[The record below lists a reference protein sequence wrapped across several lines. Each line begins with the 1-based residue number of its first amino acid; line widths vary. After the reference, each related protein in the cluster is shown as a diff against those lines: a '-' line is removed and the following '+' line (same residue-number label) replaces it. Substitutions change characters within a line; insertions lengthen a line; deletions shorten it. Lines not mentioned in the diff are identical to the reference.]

1 MVQGL
6 VTYLFYEG
14 ERSEPRKK
22 DMSPA
27 RGPSNINAVSRLF
40 SPLVQPCSFI
50 LPNKCIGGGK
60 VETEQSEL

>member
-1 MVQGL
+1 MDRPEDKILLLYYMVQGL

-27 RGPSNINAVSRLF
+27 RGPYNFNAAASFL
-40 SPLVQPCSFI
+40 SALQP
-50 LPNKCIGGGK
+50 
-60 VETEQSEL
+60 